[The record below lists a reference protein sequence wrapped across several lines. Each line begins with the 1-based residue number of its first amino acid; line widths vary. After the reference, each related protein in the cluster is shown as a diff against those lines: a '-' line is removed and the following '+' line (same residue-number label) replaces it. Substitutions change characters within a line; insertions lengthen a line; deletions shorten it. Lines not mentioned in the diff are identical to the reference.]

1 MPTEQVQL
9 RPIGYVQTPYT
20 SLAETPIQ
28 TSRNPDEPGRLV
40 VADQYA
46 AGLEGLEGFDYAHLI
61 CFLDRAWQADDQGRR
76 PFTGDR
82 LRPVPFLLQES
93 GQRVGL
99 FATRSPVR
107 PNYLALS
114 LVRVVAVH
122 GSTVDFTGVDL
133 VDGTPVLDIKPFEPH
148 LDVPGYTPGSGWLD
162 QLRGGWYQ
170 QHHTAANPMVRPGD
184 EGLRGVGLEPGPGP
198 AATAGR
204 LAHCQPT
211 DRPRRPSM
219 QLSARNQLNGTVRN
233 VELGAVMAEI
243 TVDVNGQQIVSA
255 ITRASAER
263 LGLAEGQPVTVFI
276 KATEVLIGVED
287 S

>member
-1 MPTEQVQL
+1 MPLEQVQL
-9 RPIGYVQTPYT
+9 RPIGYVQTPYH

-28 TSRNPDEPGRLV
+28 TSRNPDERGRLV
-40 VADQYA
+40 LHDQFA
-46 AGLEGLEGFDYAHLI
+46 PALDGLEGFDYAHLI
-61 CFLDRAWQADDQGRR
+61 CFLDRAWEADGRGTR
-76 PFTGDR
+76 PFAGDR
-82 LRPVPFLLQES
+82 LRPVPFLLQDT

-162 QLRGGWYQ
+162 QVRGGWYQ
-170 QHHTAANPMVRPGD
+170 RHDAAANPLVRPGD
-184 EGLRGVGLEPGPGP
+184 RGLRGVGL
-198 AATAGR
+198 GR
-204 LAHCQPT
+204 LGGHSPI
-211 DRPRRPSM
+211 DRPQEVQM
-219 QLSARNQLNGTVRN
+219 KLSARNQLSGTVRN
-233 VELGAVMAEI
+233 VELGAVMAEV
-243 TVDVNGQQIVSA
+243 TVDVAGQQIVSA

-276 KATEVLIGVED
+276 KATEVILGVEER
-287 S
+287 